1 MIRMKAATAAMLLGG
16 VAATSPAHAAKC
28 VMAGGESTN
37 PLPDVAKFMANAAL
51 NNSITGAGMKASGKA
66 KVTCKGD
73 LVMTT
78 CVAKQK
84 ACK

>member
-1 MIRMKAATAAMLLGG
+1 MIRKTMLTAAAVAG
-16 VAATSPAHAAKC
+16 VLAAAAPAQAKC
-28 VMAGGESTN
+28 VMAGGEGSN
-37 PLPDVAKFMANAAL
+37 ILPDVAKFMANAAL